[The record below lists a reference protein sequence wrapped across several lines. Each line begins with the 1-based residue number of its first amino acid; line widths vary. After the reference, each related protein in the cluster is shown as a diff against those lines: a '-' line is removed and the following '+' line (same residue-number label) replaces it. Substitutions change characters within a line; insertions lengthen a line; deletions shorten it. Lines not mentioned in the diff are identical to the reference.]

1 MTEIVIN
8 VMFAIP
14 AVLGLAE
21 IIHAVKLWLL
31 KPKSE
36 GKRILVLI
44 PDTDDFEGQIL
55 SLYEQFKWQGKKLA
69 DKIVV
74 VDYFV
79 DEKEECKRITGELKM
94 EVCSLSELADNVL

>member
-1 MTEIVIN
+1 MAEIVLN
-8 VMFAIP
+8 VVFAIP

-31 KPKSE
+31 KPKNK
-36 GKRILVLI
+36 GKRIIVLI
-44 PDTDDFEGQIL
+44 PDTDDFERQIL
-55 SLYEQFKWQGKKLA
+55 SLYEQFKWQGKRLA

-79 DEKEECKRITGELKM
+79 DKKEECKRITEDLGI
-94 EVCSLSELADNVL
+94 EVCQLSELTDSVL